1 VEKTLL
7 CGAAAATSCAP
18 PPRMCAFESDCGAQ
32 ASCVAGRCVAHGAT
46 PAIATARRLLFTPV
60 DVGWVRR
67 GDAAGR
73 DVATL
78 GRGDGATVFLRFSVP
93 VPPETSVVEGYL
105 LLERAPGIDTDP
117 GTLALHAARVEGAW
131 DGRTL
136 SWARQPHVVE
146 VGAPVTT
153 VRAAEGAFFVRLD
166 VRTIVERWRRRD
178 RIEGGIA
185 VVTEGEIPSGLSLAL
200 APVDV
205 PADRE
210 DPVLAP
216 PRGPA
221 TQPPSPFEPRA
232 VGPALAGDPRRQAVG
247 PRLELYVR

>member
-1 VEKTLL
+1 MAA
-7 CGAAAATSCAP
+7 CAAASAGMSCTP

-46 PAIATARRLLFTPV
+46 PAIATARRLLIAPV

-67 GDAAGR
+67 GEAAAGG
-73 DVATL
+73 VATV
-78 GRGDGATVFLRFSVP
+78 GRGDGASVFLRFLVP
-93 VPPETSVVEGYL
+93 LPPEVSVVEGYL
-105 LLERAPGIDTDP
+105 LLERAPGIDSDP
-117 GTLALHAARVEGAW
+117 GTLVLHAASVEGAW

-136 SWARQPHVVE
+136 SWGRQPPVVD

-153 VRAAEGAFFVRLD
+153 VQTAGGGAFVRLD
-166 VRTIVERWRRRD
+166 VRAIVERWRRRD
-178 RIEGGIA
+178 SADAGI
-185 VVTEGEIPSGLSLAL
+185 VVLTEGQTTSGLSLAL
-200 APVDV
+200 SPVDV
-205 PADRE
+205 PSDRE

-216 PRGPA
+216 PPAPA

-232 VGPALAGDPRRQAVG
+232 IGPSLAGDPRRQTAG